1 MRSVSIIP
9 VGKFKAACP
18 RCGTGLGIK
27 HDGINLEGEERMICP
42 IHGDVGSLE
51 ETRIVLEKNRDKIID
66 PAKKVAI
73 DRLRDSFRRVLKSTG
88 HDDKRS

>member
-1 MRSVSIIP
+1 MRSDSIIP

-18 RCGTGLGIK
+18 QCGTDLGIK
-27 HDGINLEGEERMICP
+27 HDSINLEGEERMICP

-51 ETRIVLEKNRDKIID
+51 ETRRIVLERNRDKIID

-73 DRLRDSFRRVLKSTG
+73 DRLRDSFRRVLKST
-88 HDDKRS
+88 

>member
-1 MRSVSIIP
+1 MRGDSIIP

-18 RCGTGLGIK
+18 QCGTDLDIK

-51 ETRIVLEKNRDKIID
+51 ERAGLFSKDRDKIID
-66 PAKKVAI
+66 P
-73 DRLRDSFRRVLKSTG
+73 LRRCY
-88 HDDKRS
+88 RSSPR